1 MKSDKSPIQRSLS
14 IAWAPQAGPQS
25 RLITCPAYEVM
36 FGGARGGGK
45 TDAMLGE
52 WAIHADRYGEDAK
65 GVFFRHSLPQ
75 LEAAITRAKQ
85 IYLRLGATWKEQA
98 KTFVFPNKATLKFRY
113 LARED
118 DAENY
123 QGHDYTRLYFEE
135 LTNWADPSP
144 IFKVMATLRSGAGVP
159 CRMRATANPGGPGH
173 HWVKQRYIDPAPA
186 GFKPIIDAE
195 TGEARVFI
203 PSLLGQNKILME
215 KDPTYAA
222 RLRMSGSAALV
233 KAWLEGDW
241 SVIEGAY
248 FGEWSA
254 ARHIIKPFTIPAH
267 WARYR
272 AFDWGSAKP
281 FCCLWFAV
289 SDGTTK
295 GIPHGALVVYREW
308 YGQEEGKPN
317 VGLRLTIDKVA
328 QGIKEREKADKID
341 FGVAD
346 PAIFT
351 RDGGPSIAETMM
363 TSEGVMW
370 RRADNKRVAG
380 WEQIRM
386 RLSGNDDGEPMLY
399 VFSNCQ
405 HIIRTLPALQHDK
418 HNAEDVD
425 SDMEDHAPDTL
436 RYGCM
441 ARIIIKEEA
450 KAKKTA
456 VQPGSIAWI
465 LAQTKEDQPRSKYR
479 A

>member
-1 MKSDKSPIQRSLS
+1 MSSIISRSLD
-14 IAWAPQAGPQS
+14 IAWRPQEGPQT
-25 RLITCPAYEVM
+25 RLITCPAFEVM

-52 WAIHADRYGEDAK
+52 WAIHADRYGEHAK

-75 LEAAITRAKQ
+75 LEAAIARAKQ
-85 IYLRLGATWKEQA
+85 IYLRLGARWKEQA
-98 KTFVFPNKATLKFRY
+98 KTFIWPNKATLKFRY
-113 LARED
+113 LANED

-135 LTNWADPSP
+135 LTNWADPAG

-173 HWVKQRYIDPAPA
+173 HWVKARYIDPAPA
-186 GFKPIIDAE
+186 GYKPIIDPE
-195 TGEARVFI
+195 TGQARVFI
-203 PSLLGQNKILME
+203 PSLLGQNKILMQN
-215 KDPTYAA
+215 DPNYAA

-241 SVIEGAY
+241 TVIEGAY
-248 FGEWSA
+248 FSEWSA
-254 ARHIIKPFTIPAH
+254 ARHVVKPFAIPSH
-267 WARYR
+267 WAQFR

-289 SDGTTK
+289 SDGCLAA
-295 GIPHGALVVYREW
+295 IPRGALVVYREW

-317 VGLRLTIDKVA
+317 VGLRLTMQEVA
-328 QGIKEREKADKID
+328 KGIIKRERGDKIE

-363 TSEGVMW
+363 AEGVMW

-380 WEQIRM
+380 WEQVHL
-386 RLSGNDDGEPMLY
+386 RLKGDEDDDYRPMLY
-399 VFSNCQ
+399 VFDTCGAL
-405 HIIRTLPALQHDK
+405 IRTLPALQHDK
-418 HNAEDVD
+418 NNAEDVD

-441 ARIIIKEEA
+441 ARMLINELPA
-450 KAKKTA
+450 DKKGA
-456 VQPGSIAWI
+456 PSPGSIEWI
-465 LAQTKEDQPRSKYR
+465 LSRTKQKTQRSKYR